1 MKTNALR
8 FSPWIIDMFGGTNH
22 TVRHYFSRLL
32 NTGIV
37 STRGEEPMKANELAM
52 LTLARLMGMDRT
64 EKLKEF
70 LLYQEH
76 SPYLSKDG
84 RNFLIVWENIIS
96 NGPVGIEK
104 VVFDYSSQ
112 FITLTERT
120 PGGTQK
126 VEFTN
131 SQTNKKQVFKKA
143 ITVESFGLARLHSE
157 HLSPDRFV
165 AKEILKE
172 YELQ

>member
-8 FSPWIIDMFGGTNH
+8 FSPWIIEMFGGTNH
-22 TVRHYFSRLL
+22 TIRHYFTRLL
-32 NTGIV
+32 KTGV
-37 STRGEEPMKANELAM
+37 VTTRGEEPMKSKELAM

-64 EKLKEF
+64 ERLKEF
-70 LLYQEH
+70 LLYQDH

-84 RNFLIVWENIIS
+84 RNFLYVWESIIV
-96 NGPVGIEK
+96 NGPVNIEK
-104 VVFDYSSQ
+104 VVFDFSCQ

-120 PGGTQK
+120 PEGIKKT
-126 VEFTN
+126 EFTN

-143 ITVESFGLARLHSE
+143 ITVESFGLAKLHSE